1 MSTELR
7 SFAPGGI
14 ETEVTDH
21 HRLYQLEVTASADL
35 GEVTTSEV
43 TLDDPESEL
52 DLLGLQAFRI
62 DESAATG
69 SNTVIWSG
77 SMAERRYIRGVYR
90 TDLGR
95 QVKVSLK
102 DMNTMLSD
110 RVLRGSGA
118 DRPAET
124 DNARINWLIA
134 SSGALPLIGDTRF
147 VTSSNAVQMDAAKY
161 RGMRA
166 FDVLRDCAEQSGK
179 NFFVWWADD
188 VDEYSLW
195 YDHAT
200 SANYASP
207 LRLTNDLATIDNAW
221 TFAISQD
228 TQLLRDPSRMNRGV
242 YLEWDGGVTYRDNDD
257 VIATVPNRDATTS
270 APFVKTVAQAEIRA
284 ARELDD
290 MDSEEDEITTTV
302 ILPAAKVNFLMQ
314 GMSVPFQA
322 VHLPGYVDFVTCR
335 VLTRTVRFLSEEDGG
350 LYALDLKLSP
360 PEPPTPTPPAPTPE
374 AAFAVLYRPVNTHT
388 GAFNRS
394 DDVVYSNTGD
404 APPGGFPYV
413 PKFGAVEYVSS
424 VYASGTFYDGFEVT
438 GTGTLDVYAK
448 VDGVEVY
455 AAGARTATITINKNG
470 SPVATASDTTI
481 LGSGTGWS
489 WSVITSASG
498 VAVAPGDIL
507 SVHYSGDLSLS
518 GRWPKIPAGTG
529 SVDLIF
535 QVDGSLA

>member
-1 MSTELR
+1 
-7 SFAPGGI
+7 
-14 ETEVTDH
+14 
-21 HRLYQLEVTASADL
+21 
-35 GEVTTSEV
+35 
-43 TLDDPESEL
+43 
-52 DLLGLQAFRI
+52 
-62 DESAATG
+62 
-69 SNTVIWSG
+69 
-77 SMAERRYIRGVYR
+77 
-90 TDLGR
+90 
-95 QVKVSLK
+95 
-102 DMNTMLSD
+102 
-110 RVLRGSGA
+110 
-118 DRPAET
+118 
-124 DNARINWLIA
+124 
-134 SSGALPLIGDTRF
+134 
-147 VTSSNAVQMDAAKY
+147 
-161 RGMRA
+161 
-166 FDVLRDCAEQSGK
+166 
-179 NFFVWWADD
+179 
-188 VDEYSLW
+188 
-195 YDHAT
+195 
-200 SANYASP
+200 
-207 LRLTNDLATIDNAW
+207 
-221 TFAISQD
+221 
-228 TQLLRDPSRMNRGV
+228 MNRGV

-360 PEPPTPTPPAPTPE
+360 PEPPEPTPPAPTPE

-394 DDVVYSNTGD
+394 DDVVWTNVGD

-455 AAGARTATITINKNG
+455 AAGSRTATITINKNG

-489 WSVITSASG
+489 WSVTTSASG